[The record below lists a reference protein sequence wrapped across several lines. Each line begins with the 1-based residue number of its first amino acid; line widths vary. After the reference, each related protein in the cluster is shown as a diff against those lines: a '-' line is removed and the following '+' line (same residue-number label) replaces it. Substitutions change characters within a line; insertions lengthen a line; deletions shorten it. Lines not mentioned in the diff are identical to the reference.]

1 MNARPGED
9 ILAYLEGRRL
19 EMVAFL
25 ERLVRAESPT
35 RVPEAQANVQGLLTK
50 ALVDLGYT
58 VRLIAGEGRSGGH
71 LYARPGDR
79 VRCRPVQ
86 LLVGHCDTVWP
97 LGTLAGM
104 PFEVRG
110 RVIKGPGT
118 NDMKGGLTQ
127 LVFALEALRAL
138 RLPPIVTPVVFINSD
153 EEIGSPESRPLI
165 RRLARRACR
174 AFVLEPALGPSGKLK
189 TTRKGAGSFVVRVA
203 GKSAHA
209 GLNPEAGAS
218 AILELAH
225 VIQKL
230 HALNDPGRGI
240 SVNVGKIDGG
250 IGANVVAPTS
260 TAMVDV
266 RVRTSEDARW
276 IERAIRGLQPVTPGT
291 RLEIEGAVDLPP
303 LEPTPRNR
311 TLWEAARRV
320 GQEIGLEL
328 EEGLAGGV
336 SDGNTISLYTST
348 LDGLGAVGDGAHAQH
363 EFLDVDAMPK
373 RCALL
378 ARLLTLPPLT
388 APEGASHTN
397 ASH

>member
-1 MNARPGED
+1 M
-9 ILAYLEGRRL
+9 
-19 EMVAFL
+19 
-25 ERLVRAESPT
+25 
-35 RVPEAQANVQGLLTK
+35 
-50 ALVDLGYT
+50 
-58 VRLIAGEGRSGGH
+58 
-71 LYARPGDR
+71 
-79 VRCRPVQ
+79 
-86 LLVGHCDTVWP
+86 
-97 LGTLAGM
+97 
-104 PFEVRG
+104 
-110 RVIKGPGT
+110 
-118 NDMKGGLTQ
+118 
-127 LVFALEALRAL
+127 
-138 RLPPIVTPVVFINSD
+138 
-153 EEIGSPESRPLI
+153 
-165 RRLARRACR
+165 
-174 AFVLEPALGPSGKLK
+174 
-189 TTRKGAGSFVVRVA
+189 VRVA

-373 RCALL
+373 RCAPAGPTADAAPADRTGRGISHQCFALR
-378 ARLLTLPPLT
+378 ACANREGPTMSFRYVFSSMTRISDLPRGVLRR
-388 APEGASHTN
+388 APREEALGGG
-397 ASH
+397 